1 MKLREE
7 TRNPLRIKGE
17 CGAEVKKF
25 RRPFRPR
32 PVKQAFSR
40 RENHQF
46 YWWFFFMM
54 KSEKIAN
61 DIKINRVDCC
71 YDQDYDKWLDEWD
84 QQMKNT
90 WDRGFH
96 SII

>member
-1 MKLREE
+1 M
-7 TRNPLRIKGE
+7 
-17 CGAEVKKF
+17 A
-25 RRPFRPR
+25 
-32 PVKQAFSR
+32 
-40 RENHQF
+40 
-46 YWWFFFMM
+46 FFMM

-84 QQMKNT
+84 QQIKNT